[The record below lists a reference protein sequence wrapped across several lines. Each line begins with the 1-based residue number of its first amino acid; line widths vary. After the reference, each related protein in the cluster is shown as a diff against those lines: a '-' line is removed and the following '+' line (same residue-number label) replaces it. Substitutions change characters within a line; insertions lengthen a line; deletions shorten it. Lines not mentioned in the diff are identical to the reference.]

1 MAKVGLT
8 RAAELTGKSPSTIH
22 RAMRKGRVSFE
33 VDDHGAR
40 LVDVA
45 ELERA
50 FGLRAPP
57 TPDGNGATPLQRH
70 GMAVVELRAQLELAQ
85 MRAAMLEERMRE
97 IALQRDEIR
106 EDRDR
111 WRVQAE
117 RLLTDQRDR
126 VEPGRR
132 APGRWRRLLG
142 LA

>member
-50 FGLRAPP
+50 FGLRAPAA
-57 TPDGNGATPLQRH
+57 PDGNGATPLQRD
-70 GMAVVELRAQLELAQ
+70 GMAVVELRAQLELAR
-85 MRAAMLEERMRE
+85 MRAAMLEERMRD

-126 VEPGRR
+126 SEPGRR
-132 APGRWRRLLG
+132 SPPRWRRLLG
-142 LA
+142 LS